1 MTALEL
7 LAGRLVSLD
16 ELTRLSVVSLFVDTV
31 LADDDSSCL
40 RDDSVVADESVCLS
54 LSTRLVDVSAV
65 STDLLSSDF
74 AGALVYVDDDT
85 MLEEIFAPFDV
96 FVETLTIAL
105 AALNAKIIETSATG
119 VITGGVRYAIMFLL
133 PWPIILGQLA

>member
-1 MTALEL
+1 M
-7 LAGRLVSLD
+7 
-16 ELTRLSVVSLFVDTV
+16 
-31 LADDDSSCL
+31 
-40 RDDSVVADESVCLS
+40 
-54 LSTRLVDVSAV
+54 SA
-65 STDLLSSDF
+65 DLLSSDL
-74 AGALVYVDDDT
+74 AGALVDVDDDT

>member
-1 MTALEL
+1 MNE
-7 LAGRLVSLD
+7 
-16 ELTRLSVVSLFVDTV
+16 
-31 LADDDSSCL
+31 
-40 RDDSVVADESVCLS
+40 S
-54 LSTRLVDVSAV
+54 LSFMCDKASFAV
-65 STDLLSSDF
+65 ASIKDDTHSF
-74 AGALVYVDDDT
+74 IAYYDDT